1 MSQEN
6 VEVVSAFLEE
16 SLRDPEQRGSRYL
29 AGECEFH
36 PFSHPH
42 GPARGPAGFR
52 SRVAELAAQF
62 DTYEVRPDRL
72 EQVGEL
78 VVAELRREARSK
90 RGPAMIRDR
99 FSQVFTVHDGKIV
112 RVDSFSTFREAF
124 KAAALSEAH
133 LTGGENPEPHA

>member
-6 VEVVSAFLEE
+6 VEIVSAFLEE
-16 SLRDPEQRGSRYL
+16 ALRDPEQRGSGYL
-29 AGECEFH
+29 AADCEFH
-36 PFSHPH
+36 PFSHPD
-42 GPARGPAGFR
+42 GPARGPGGFR

-62 DTYEVRPDRL
+62 ETYEVRPHRL

-99 FSQVFTVHDGKIV
+99 FSQVFTLHDGKIV
-112 RVDSFSTFREAF
+112 RVDSFPTFREA
-124 KAAALSEAH
+124 LEAVG
-133 LTGGENPEPHA
+133 LRD